1 MSSIGRMDKI
11 KAKQKKIEEQQ
22 QAGRNPQPP
31 EGAEGMAAA
40 GGELV
45 TYVALGAHPSLV
57 AWKQNIQWKLLPPSP
72 HFSGAMKK
80 MLFCFQR
87 GEFGGADRG
96 CLLYLSQLKRG
107 QCWELALRSQTL
119 PTGRN
124 QALQPLP
131 AF

>member
-1 MSSIGRMDKI
+1 MDKI

-57 AWKQNIQWKLLPPSP
+57 AWKQNIQLETSATQPP
-72 HFSGAMKK
+72 F
-80 MLFCFQR
+80 
-87 GEFGGADRG
+87 
-96 CLLYLSQLKRG
+96 
-107 QCWELALRSQTL
+107 LRSHEE
-119 PTGRN
+119 N
-124 QALQPLP
+124 
-131 AF
+131 AFLLSERRVWGGGLMGAAFFICHS